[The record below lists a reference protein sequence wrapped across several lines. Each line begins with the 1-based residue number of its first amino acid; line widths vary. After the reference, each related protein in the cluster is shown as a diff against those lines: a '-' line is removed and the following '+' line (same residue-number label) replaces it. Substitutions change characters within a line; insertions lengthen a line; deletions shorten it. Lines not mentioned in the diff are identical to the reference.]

1 MRLQQRTVG
10 GRDDRDSIA
19 MLSRG
24 LERIGIRHRARSAGA
39 EQASPAPCDWLR
51 FLPEPG

>member
-1 MRLQQRTVG
+1 MRLQQRSG
-10 GRDDRDSIA
+10 GRDGRDSIA

-24 LERIGIRHRARSAGA
+24 LERIGTRHRARSVDA
-39 EQASPAPCDWLR
+39 EQASPAPYDWLR

>member
-24 LERIGIRHRARSAGA
+24 LEHIGTRAPRSAGA
-39 EQASPAPCDWLR
+39 KQASPAPCDWLR